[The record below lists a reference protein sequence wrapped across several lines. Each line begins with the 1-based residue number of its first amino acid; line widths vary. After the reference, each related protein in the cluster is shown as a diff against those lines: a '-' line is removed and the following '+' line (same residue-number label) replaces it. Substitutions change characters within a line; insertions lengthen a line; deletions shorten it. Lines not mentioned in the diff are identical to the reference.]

1 MVGAGL
7 RRPPRRNPTTSSL
20 RGSIAPVQ
28 APERAN
34 RAYRVLAR
42 IVRPFLAATT
52 TRDWH
57 GAEHLHQGV
66 GTIVAGNH
74 ASNIDP
80 LTFSYYLWVNGV
92 APRILAKDSLFR
104 VPVLGRVLIATG
116 QIPVSRGTATAGRSL
131 DAAAEAL
138 AAGETVAVFPEGTL
152 TRDPDLWPMA
162 AKTGVARLA
171 LSTRAPVIPVTQW
184 GAHRL
189 LGRYKKVLKPFPR
202 KKITVVAGPPVD
214 LTDLYGRPMDGPVL
228 REATERIMSAIT
240 HQLET
245 IRGEVAP
252 AEPFVWRRG
261 TSE

>member
-1 MVGAGL
+1 M
-7 RRPPRRNPTTSSL
+7 RD

-34 RAYRVLAR
+34 RAYRTIAAL
-42 IVRPFLAATT
+42 VRPFLAATT
-52 TRDWH
+52 RRDWH

-66 GTIVAGNH
+66 GTIVAVNH
-74 ASNIDP
+74 VTNVDP
-80 LTFSYYLWVNGV
+80 LTSAYFLWVNGV

-104 VPVLGRVLIATG
+104 VPVLGPVLRATG
-116 QIPVSRGTATAGRSL
+116 QIPVSRGTSAAGRSL

-138 AAGETVAVFPEGTL
+138 ATGETVVVFPEGTL

-171 LSTRAPVIPVTQW
+171 LATRAPVVPVAQW

-189 LGRYKKVLKPFPR
+189 LGRYSKVLRPIPR
-202 KKITVVAGPPVD
+202 KKVTVVAGPPVD
-214 LTDLYGRPMDGPVL
+214 LSDLYSRPLDGPVL
-228 REATERIMSAIT
+228 REATDRIMAAIT
-240 HQLET
+240 HQLEA

-252 AEPFVWRRG
+252 VERFVWRRG
-261 TSE
+261 TGE